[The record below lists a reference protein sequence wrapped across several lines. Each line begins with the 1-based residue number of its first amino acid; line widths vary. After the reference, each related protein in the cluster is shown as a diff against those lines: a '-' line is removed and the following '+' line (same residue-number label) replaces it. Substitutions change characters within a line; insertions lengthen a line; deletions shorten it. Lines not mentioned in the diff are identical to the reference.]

1 MSPTI
6 GVPLMD
12 LGEPAIR
19 SGFPL
24 RSIWQFTDFYMNSEV
39 VLVKVLVN
47 QVTSPDASNRFE
59 ACISTSPKK
68 IGAPLM
74 GLGDL
79 AVCLGFPVRS
89 IQRFSHELRG
99 HMVRALAN

>member
-1 MSPTI
+1 
-6 GVPLMD
+6 MD
-12 LGEPAIR
+12 LGEPAVC
-19 SGFPL
+19 SGFPF
-24 RSIWQFTDFYMNSEV
+24 RSIWRFTDFYMNSEV

-47 QVTSPDASNRFE
+47 QVTLPDSSNIFE

-79 AVCLGFPVRS
+79 AVCLGFPVRL
-89 IQRFSHELRG
+89 FNG
-99 HMVRALAN
+99 FHMNSEVIW